1 MSENK
6 YTVKFSEDG
15 TWGVLSPENSTF
27 PNTPFA
33 WFSTEGQA
41 NEYCHRINTPLS
53 EALEES
59 YKNGFNDGQVEG
71 LPGDCIK
78 CLKEDKTTMLEH
90 DAKVAKA
97 ESDISKDLFEMLDNI
112 DTASDIAKGD
122 DKLYRSLISQ
132 EHTKRFKY
140 ANPDGSYRG
149 IESQRSEP

>member
-1 MSENK
+1 MTDYIISDNWLLELMSMHVSDARKREIRDTIFNK
-6 YTVKFSEDG
+6 Y
-15 TWGVLSPENSTF
+15 
-27 PNTPFA
+27 
-33 WFSTEGQA
+33 
-41 NEYCHRINTPLS
+41 PLS
-53 EALEES
+53 ERLES
-59 YKNGFNDGQVEG
+59 TYHHGFNDGQVEG

-78 CLKEDKTTMLEH
+78 CLEEDKTTMLEH

-149 IESQRSEP
+149 IESLRSEP